1 MDRLCFATARRSM
14 RVDKRRVSD
23 NDRGRLVS
31 LEFGRFW
38 IMAFFT
44 PSQREFAR
52 VIARLAYCNPFL
64 PERVDLEREALGAD
78 FIEVG
83 PVWSKRA
90 AMAVANSENVQKIVY
105 RVEHVAREAREALVK
120 GAQPDAEDWGLYQ
133 DLVFFL
139 LFHHYYDELP
149 VGLDFEQAQGGRSK
163 GNAAGQPPQR
173 LFELFSRD
181 YVFYLD
187 FPVQPEETVP
197 VEHIFACFFQVR
209 RAFRHI
215 YEYIVGE
222 SMLAAR
228 LRAAIWQSI
237 FTYDMRRYRRTLFAR
252 MSDVSCLITGPS
264 GTGKELVARAIGM
277 SRYIPFS
284 LESKRFLGDY
294 SVSFFPLNL
303 SALSPTLIESELFG
317 HRRGAF
323 TGALQDRAGWFE
335 VCPPV
340 GSVFLDEIGEVD
352 LPIQVKL
359 LRVLESRTFQRLGD
373 TRDLTFQGKVI
384 AATNRNLSEEIQAG
398 RFRRDLYYRL
408 CSDMI
413 VTPSLQEQLYE
424 SASFLPNLVRFIAVR
439 LAGAEEAESLA
450 DEILNWIESN
460 LPSDYPWPGNFREL
474 EQCARN
480 IMIRRSYQ
488 PECLRETADGQDLSR
503 HLEEG
508 RLTADELLGRYCRLV
523 YKRTGSYQETARRL
537 ELDHRTVKSRIQKG
551 ASPDTLPAD

>member
-1 MDRLCFATARRSM
+1 M
-14 RVDKRRVSD
+14 V
-23 NDRGRLVS
+23 
-31 LEFGRFW
+31 
-38 IMAFFT
+38 FFT
-44 PSQREFAR
+44 KSQREFAR

-78 FIEVG
+78 FLEVG
-83 PVWSKRA
+83 PVWSKRV
-90 AMAVANSENVQKIVY
+90 AMAVASSENVQKIVQ
-105 RVEHVAREAREALVK
+105 RVGRVALEAREALVA
-120 GAQPDAEDWGLYQ
+120 GAQPEAEDWTLYQ

-149 VGLDFEQAQGGRSK
+149 VGLDCDPPAGGRGKSL
-163 GNAAGQPPQR
+163 AAGQPPQR

-181 YVFYLD
+181 YTHYLD
-187 FPVQPEETVP
+187 FALQPQETVP

-237 FTYDMRRYRRTLFAR
+237 FTHDMRRYRRTLFAR

-359 LRVLESRTFQRLGD
+359 LRVLESRAFQRLGD

-384 AATNRNLSEEIQAG
+384 AATNRNLSEEIQVG

-413 VTPSLQEQLYE
+413 VTPSLQEQLCE
-424 SASFLPNLVRFIAVR
+424 SASFLPNLVRFISVR
-439 LAGAEEAESLA
+439 LAGADEAERLA
-450 DEILNWIESN
+450 DEILDWIERN
-460 LPSDYPWPGNFREL
+460 LPPDYPWPGNFREL

-488 PECLRETADGQDLSR
+488 PERCRQRAPGETLAHQ
-503 HLEEG
+503 LELG
-508 RLTADELLGRYCRLV
+508 ALTAEELLGRYCRLV
-523 YKRTGSYQETARRL
+523 YERTGSYQETARRL

-551 ASPDTLPAD
+551 MDSERPEAP

>member
-1 MDRLCFATARRSM
+1 M
-14 RVDKRRVSD
+14 V
-23 NDRGRLVS
+23 
-31 LEFGRFW
+31 
-38 IMAFFT
+38 FFS
-44 PSQREFAR
+44 PAQREFAR
-52 VIARLAYCNPFL
+52 VIAQLAYCNPFL
-64 PERVDLEREALGAD
+64 PERVDFEREALGSD

-105 RVEHVAREAREALVK
+105 HVERTAREAREALVK
-120 GAQPDAEDWGLYQ
+120 GIRPDAEDWGLYQ

-149 VGLDFEQAQGGRSK
+149 VGLEFEQSQGGRARGS
-163 GNAAGQPPQR
+163 AAGQPPQR

-187 FPVQPEETVP
+187 FPAQPEETVP
-197 VEHIFACFFQVR
+197 VEHMFACFFQVR

-284 LESKRFLGDY
+284 RESKRFLGDY
-294 SVSFFPLNL
+294 SISFCPLNL

-373 TRDLTFQGKVI
+373 TCDLNFQGKVI

-439 LAGAEEAESLA
+439 LAGAEEAENLA

-460 LPSDYPWPGNFREL
+460 LPPDYPWPGNFREL

-488 PECLRETADGQDLSR
+488 PERLRESSGGQNLSR
-503 HLEEG
+503 QLEEG
-508 RLTADELLGRYCRLV
+508 CLTADELLGRYCRLV
-523 YKRTGSYQETARRL
+523 YERTGSYQETARRL

-551 ASPDTLPAD
+551 AVPDTLPADESHAK

>member
-1 MDRLCFATARRSM
+1 
-14 RVDKRRVSD
+14 
-23 NDRGRLVS
+23 
-31 LEFGRFW
+31 
-38 IMAFFT
+38 MAFFT

-78 FIEVG
+78 FVEVG

-90 AMAVANSENVQKIVY
+90 AGAPAGAAGSDNVQKIVQ
-105 RVEHVAREAREALVK
+105 RVGRLAVESREALAS
-120 GAQPDAEDWGLYQ
+120 GTRPETEDWGLYQ

-139 LFHHYYDELP
+139 LFHHYFDELP
-149 VGLDFEQAQGGRSK
+149 VSLDSEQSAGGRSK
-163 GNAAGQPPQR
+163 GGSAGQLSQH
-173 LFELFSRD
+173 LFERFTRD
-181 YVFYLD
+181 YGHYLD
-187 FPVQPEETVP
+187 FPVVPEETGSLSVA
-197 VEHIFACFFQVR
+197 HIFACFFQVR

-237 FTYDMRRYRRTLFAR
+237 FTHDMRRYRRTLFGR
-252 MSDVSCLITGPS
+252 MNDVSCLIMGPS

-277 SRYIPFS
+277 SRYIPF
-284 LESKRFLGDY
+284 LPESKRFAGDFL
-294 SVSFFPLNL
+294 VSFFPLNL

-373 TRDLTFQGKVI
+373 TRDLPFQGKVI
-384 AATNRNLSEEIQAG
+384 AATNRDLSEEIQAG

-413 VTPSLQEQLYE
+413 VTPSLQEQLCE
-424 SASFLPNLVRFIAVR
+424 SASFLPNLIQFIAVR
-439 LAGAEEAESLA
+439 LAGTVEAESLA
-450 DEILNWIESN
+450 GEILEWIESN
-460 LPSDYPWPGNFREL
+460 LPADYPWPGNFREL

-488 PECLRETADGQDLSR
+488 PERTRGASGGESLSR
-503 HLEEG
+503 QLEEG
-508 RLTADELLGRYCRLV
+508 ALTAEELLGRYCRLV
-523 YKRTGSYQETARRL
+523 YERTGSYQETARRL
-537 ELDHRTVKSRIQKG
+537 ELDHRTVKNRIQKG
-551 ASPDTLPAD
+551 ADLEPPFPSAD